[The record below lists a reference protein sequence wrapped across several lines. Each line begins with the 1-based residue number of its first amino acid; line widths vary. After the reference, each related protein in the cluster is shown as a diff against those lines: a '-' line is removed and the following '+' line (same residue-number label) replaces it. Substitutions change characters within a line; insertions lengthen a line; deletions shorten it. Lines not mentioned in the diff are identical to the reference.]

1 MSDRHEGMAFFWTRS
16 HRVLH
21 LAGALGVVIAMML
34 VARPAAAQS
43 TAGTAE
49 IGGTVYDT
57 ESKPLPGASVFLR
70 NIDTGYQRSL
80 VSDAQGHWSAPTMP
94 VGNYQLDVSLSGL
107 VPVRVSKLA
116 LTVGT
121 TITRDVTLTMG
132 AIAETIVVTS
142 QSIGDVTGAAT
153 SNTIGLKQI

>member
-1 MSDRHEGMAFFWTRS
+1 M
-16 HRVLH
+16 LH
-21 LAGALGVVIAMML
+21 LAGALGVVVAMML
-34 VARPAAAQS
+34 TATPAAAQA

-57 ESKPLPGASVFLR
+57 ESKPLPGATVFLQ
-70 NIDTGYQRSL
+70 NIDTGYKRSL

-116 LTVGT
+116 LSVGM

-132 AIAETIVVTS
+132 TVTETIVVSGQAETS
-142 QSIGDVTGAAT
+142 RNSCSSAHRYCRSLTASD
-153 SNTIGLKQI
+153 S